1 MKKELKS
8 KAKSTPKFGAKSPAV
23 KRTPKSAP
31 RSESKSAKTTDKG
44 EAAGASKVA
53 AVSKVVASK
62 AASVKAKTA
71 EAKVKTPAAKTKAT
85 KIEPAKRIKSKTD
98 EVKTGEI
105 KAKPAKKLEAKS
117 KKPGATSKI
126 PAAKAIVTPWSEKR
140 AARDEEVTEV
150 GIGKPVLDPIG
161 DVTSGEARRYL
172 GDAESQGQVE
182 MNAYRED
189 TETEAADGTVDAGPG
204 MMAASGA
211 DEAGDSSEEEVTE
224 EGAGAVAR
232 PPAKLERLQKILSR
246 AGIASRRHAEEM
258 IVAGRVMVNG
268 QVVTQLGSK
277 ADAGR
282 DHIRVDGKLLKG
294 AERHR
299 YFVLN
304 KPKGYVTTVS
314 DPEGRPT
321 VMEFFSKTSERL
333 YPVGRLDYQSEGLLL
348 MTNDGELANLVTKA
362 GSGVEKTYLVKVAGQ
377 PSEEELDRLRRGVA
391 IERGEAGSERVRTA
405 PARIR
410 QVRVGE
416 NPWYEVVL
424 TEGRNRELRK
434 MFAAIGH
441 FAEKIRRV
449 GYGPLELDV
458 EPGKLRELTADE
470 VNALRL
476 TAEGK
481 MKPRAMRVTLPKESR
496 RGPGKRGGKGWDQGN
511 EGPRD
516 QGSQE
521 KREREFDRPRSDR
534 YAGRPGGF
542 VGQRKERGPRTE
554 WKPRERT
561 FGGGS
566 ASGAGRNV
574 ERGGDRPRFDKRA
587 GGPPRAGSGFGA
599 RPSRPFGARPAFGGR
614 EGNAGR
620 SGRRGEGG
628 AGRNQ
633 GAAGLGGERKEW
645 RPRKNA
651 AGGRGEGKPFRR
663 EEKAGFGDRG
673 RRPPRTSSGF
683 GARPSKPFG
692 ARPAFG
698 SGREGGAG
706 RSGERGGERREWK
719 PREQDFGGKPRE
731 QAAGGFKD
739 AQRKPFRQQGERPA
753 FVRPEG
759 SFKRSDGPKK
769 RFEGGRGAG
778 SGASGGKSFGSGGRN
793 KERWVPR
800 PGRARS
806 EEGRRQRGNG
816 DRPAPAFGE
825 KRWKGK
831 GTAAGAGR
839 ARPAFGA
846 RPGAGGTRPAFGAR
860 PGGDARA
867 GGFKRPGKPGGFA
880 RPGGFSRPGS
890 FSKTGGP
897 SGGANRGGARSGGRP
912 PGGQKRR

>member
-53 AVSKVVASK
+53 AVSKVSAVSKVAVATKSTSVVASK

-333 YPVGRLDYQSEGLLL
+333 YP
-348 MTNDGELANLVTKA
+348 
-362 GSGVEKTYLVKVAGQ
+362 
-377 PSEEELDRLRRGVA
+377 
-391 IERGEAGSERVRTA
+391 
-405 PARIR
+405 
-410 QVRVGE
+410 
-416 NPWYEVVL
+416 
-424 TEGRNRELRK
+424 
-434 MFAAIGH
+434 
-441 FAEKIRRV
+441 
-449 GYGPLELDV
+449 
-458 EPGKLRELTADE
+458 
-470 VNALRL
+470 
-476 TAEGK
+476 
-481 MKPRAMRVTLPKESR
+481 
-496 RGPGKRGGKGWDQGN
+496 
-511 EGPRD
+511 
-516 QGSQE
+516 
-521 KREREFDRPRSDR
+521 
-534 YAGRPGGF
+534 
-542 VGQRKERGPRTE
+542 
-554 WKPRERT
+554 
-561 FGGGS
+561 GGGS
-566 ASGAGRNV
+566 TT
-574 ERGGDRPRFDKRA
+574 RA
-587 GGPPRAGSGFGA
+587 
-599 RPSRPFGARPAFGGR
+599 
-614 EGNAGR
+614 
-620 SGRRGEGG
+620 
-628 AGRNQ
+628 
-633 GAAGLGGERKEW
+633 
-645 RPRKNA
+645 
-651 AGGRGEGKPFRR
+651 
-663 EEKAGFGDRG
+663 KACC
-673 RRPPRTSSGF
+673 
-683 GARPSKPFG
+683 
-692 ARPAFG
+692 
-698 SGREGGAG
+698 
-706 RSGERGGERREWK
+706 
-719 PREQDFGGKPRE
+719 
-731 QAAGGFKD
+731 
-739 AQRKPFRQQGERPA
+739 
-753 FVRPEG
+753 
-759 SFKRSDGPKK
+759 
-769 RFEGGRGAG
+769 
-778 SGASGGKSFGSGGRN
+778 
-793 KERWVPR
+793 
-800 PGRARS
+800 
-806 EEGRRQRGNG
+806 
-816 DRPAPAFGE
+816 
-825 KRWKGK
+825 
-831 GTAAGAGR
+831 
-839 ARPAFGA
+839 
-846 RPGAGGTRPAFGAR
+846 
-860 PGGDARA
+860 
-867 GGFKRPGKPGGFA
+867 
-880 RPGGFSRPGS
+880 
-890 FSKTGGP
+890 
-897 SGGANRGGARSGGRP
+897 
-912 PGGQKRR
+912 

>member
-8 KAKSTPKFGAKSPAV
+8 KANSGAKSPAA
-23 KRTPKSAP
+23 KRTPKIAA
-31 RSESKSAKTTDKG
+31 KSTTTTDKSKS
-44 EAAGASKVA
+44 AGASKIT
-53 AVSKVVASK
+53 AVSKVAVVSK
-62 AASVKAKTA
+62 APSVKAKTA
-71 EAKVKTPAAKTKAT
+71 TVKAKTKAT
-85 KIEPAKRIKSKTD
+85 K
-98 EVKTGEI
+98 
-105 KAKPAKKLEAKS
+105 AKPAEKLEAKR
-117 KKPGATSKI
+117 KKPATESKT
-126 PAAKAIVTPWSEKR
+126 PAAKAIPTPRTGKR
-140 AARDEEVTEV
+140 AAKAEEAIVRAGE
-150 GIGKPVLDPIG
+150 PVLDPIG

-172 GDAESQGQVE
+172 AEAEDSGRAE
-182 MNAYRED
+182 MSAHRAAA
-189 TETEAADGTVDAGPG
+189 ETEAADGTVDAGPG
-204 MMAASGA
+204 MAAASGA
-211 DEAGDSSEEEVTE
+211 NEAGNSAEGEGTE
-224 EGAGAVAR
+224 EGAGVVAR
-232 PPAKLERLQKILSR
+232 PPAKLERLQKILSQ

-321 VMEFFSKTSERL
+321 VMEFFAKTNERL

-410 QVRVGE
+410 QVRVGD

-481 MKPRAMRVTLPKESR
+481 MKARAMRVTLPKDARRAPGKWGGKAWDRGTKPPLRAEIAR
-496 RGPGKRGGKGWDQGN
+496 RGPRQGTR
-511 EGPRD
+511 E
-516 QGSQE
+516 QGS
-521 KREREFDRPRSDR
+521 RGAGDRGPER
-534 YAGRPGGF
+534 YAGKPGGF
-542 VGQRKERGPRTE
+542 AGQQREERGPRTE

-566 ASGAGRNV
+566 GSGAARSGD
-574 ERGGDRPRFDKRA
+574 RGGVRKEWKPREGAA
-587 GGPPRAGSGFGA
+587 GGRSEGKPFRREEKTGFGA
-599 RPSRPFGARPAFGGR
+599 RGSRPPRTNSGFDKRGGKPFGARPAFGG
-614 EGNAGR
+614 
-620 SGRRGEGG
+620 S
-628 AGRNQ
+628 
-633 GAAGLGGERKEW
+633 
-645 RPRKNA
+645 
-651 AGGRGEGKPFRR
+651 
-663 EEKAGFGDRG
+663 
-673 RRPPRTSSGF
+673 
-683 GARPSKPFG
+683 
-692 ARPAFG
+692 
-698 SGREGGAG
+698 REGGAG
-706 RSGERGGERREWK
+706 RTGERAGERKEWK
-719 PREQDFGGKPRE
+719 PREG
-731 QAAGGFKD
+731 AAGRFGS
-739 AQRKPFRQQGERPA
+739 APRKPFRQQGERPA

-759 SFKRSDGPKK
+759 SFKPGDGPKK
-769 RFEGGRGAG
+769 RFDSGRGT
-778 SGASGGKSFGSGGRN
+778 GAGKSFGSGRRTGS

-800 PGRARS
+800 PNRPRN
-806 EEGRRQRGNG
+806 EEGRGQTGTG
-816 DRPAPAFGE
+816 ERPAPPSGE
-825 KRWKGK
+825 KRWERSGA
-831 GTAAGAGR
+831 AAGME
-839 ARPAFGA
+839 RPK
-846 RPGAGGTRPAFGAR
+846 PPIGAR
-860 PGGDARA
+860 PGG
-867 GGFKRPGKPGGFA
+867 FKRPVKPGGFQ
-880 RPGGFSRPGS
+880 RPGGFSKPGRPG
-890 FSKTGGP
+890 
-897 SGGANRGGARSGGRP
+897 GGASRSGPRFGGKRPEGR
-912 PGGQKRR
+912 